1 MNEII
6 KRALFFALAAAAGC
20 ASPASVQNNVAP
32 TNPQAQEDPF
42 LKDPAGPMNE
52 TYRILILGDS
62 YTVRQIKGAEDLKRK
77 EDPSGD
83 AEQLDRFKELAA
95 RYDFKDWE
103 FNGVLMVRLHPHR
116 GEIEHIEFVPG
127 QNPKTWQASK
137 LFQEDLSRFA
147 FTFPKGLVTLRE
159 FHVRYRWKIKRR
171 AGLSDEEA
179 RTRAI
184 EFLKAERQG
193 Q

>member
-1 MNEII
+1 MVELI
-6 KRALFFALAAAAGC
+6 KRALLLSLAALAACKG
-20 ASPASVQNNVAP
+20 SQVQDRPGP
-32 TNPQAQEDPF
+32 TTPQSQEDGF
-42 LKDPAGPMNE
+42 FKETSHMNE
-52 TYRILILGDS
+52 AYRILILGDT
-62 YTVRQIKGAEDLKRK
+62 YTVRQLKGAEDLKRK

-83 AEQLDRFKELAA
+83 SEQLDRFKELAA

-147 FTFPKGLVTLRE
+147 FQFPKGLVTMRE

-171 AGLSDEEA
+171 PGLSDEEA
-179 RTRAI
+179 RVRAI
-184 EFLKAERQG
+184 EFLKAERQ
-193 Q
+193 QQ

>member
-1 MNEII
+1 MVEIL
-6 KRALFFALAAAAGC
+6 KRTLFFSVAIVLAGC
-20 ASPASVQNNVAP
+20 GSAPVRENTGP
-32 TNPQAQEDPF
+32 TNVQAQEDTF
-42 LKDPAGPMNE
+42 LKETSPMNE

-62 YTVRQIKGAEDLKRK
+62 YTVKQLKGEEDLKRK

-116 GEIEHIEFVPG
+116 GEIERIEFVPG

-137 LFQEDLSRFA
+137 LFQEDLSRFG
-147 FTFPKGLVTLRE
+147 FQFPKGLVTLRE
-159 FHVRYRWKIKRR
+159 FYVRYRWKIKRR
-171 AGLSDEEA
+171 PGLSDEEA
-179 RTRAI
+179 RVRAI

>member
-1 MNEII
+1 MVELF
-6 KRALFFALAAAAGC
+6 KRALLISLGALAACKG
-20 ASPASVQNNVAP
+20 SQIQDRPAP
-32 TNPQAQEDPF
+32 TTPQAQEDGF
-42 LKDPAGPMNE
+42 FKETSSMNE
-52 TYRILILGDS
+52 AYRILILGDT
-62 YTVRQIKGAEDLKRK
+62 YTMRQMKGAEDLKRK

-83 AEQLDRFKELAA
+83 SEQLDRFKELAA

-137 LFQEDLSRFA
+137 LFQEDLSRFG
-147 FTFPKGLVTLRE
+147 FQFPKGLVTMRE

-179 RTRAI
+179 RVRAI
-184 EFLKAERQG
+184 EFLKAERQ
-193 Q
+193 QQ